1 MRRERVA
8 AGCLAGLGAAQFEH
22 MPAGRRAAEIVI
34 EGDDAVHLGAG
45 DVQGLG
51 NQRFRG
57 FVDIAE
63 LLLQGVQH
71 RQQRTFA
78 IKAAPDTRK
87 RDVLVPGN

>member
-1 MRRERVA
+1 MRRKRVA
-8 AGCLAGLGAAQFEH
+8 AGRLAGLGAAQLEH
-22 MPAGRRAAEIVI
+22 MPPGRSAAEVVV
-34 EGDDAVHLGAG
+34 EGDHAVHLGAG
-45 DVQGLG
+45 EVQGLG
-51 NQRFRG
+51 DQRLGG

-63 LLLQGVQH
+63 LLLQGVQD